1 MHRYLLILL
10 KLAVSISLVTFLY
23 RKTPLEEIGS
33 LLAQI
38 EVGYLMP
45 IGLLLFI
52 NTLIS
57 ARKWQIFL
65 KADNLDLSL
74 WDLTVSYMSGT
85 FCSLFLPSNIG
96 GDSYRIYDI
105 ARQSRQAAGSAASVF
120 ADRLSGFMALAI
132 LSFVSS
138 LTVAAV
144 FGSIQ
149 FLVLPSLILLL
160 FFLIVFSLMKQHAI
174 IKILDYLGVTRFG
187 IIERLVNK
195 FLYSFSNYRR
205 ESGVIV
211 KVMLLSF
218 LFQFSVITV
227 VYLMA
232 RALGVTLPFY
242 YFSAFVPIISLMEAL
257 PISIYGIGVRDYG
270 YVYFFS
276 QVGMGDLQ
284 TRSLALLF
292 MATAVCYSLI
302 GGLFLLFK
310 LWAKKKSLA
319 PNHDNDGAV

>member
-1 MHRYLLILL
+1 MTLIVL
-10 KLAVSISLVTFLY
+10 LY
-23 RKTPLEEIGS
+23 RHTPLEQITS
-33 LLAQI
+33 LLAEI
-38 EVGYLMP
+38 EVGYLLP
-45 IGLLLFI
+45 IGVLLFV

-57 ARKWQIFL
+57 AKKWQIFL
-65 KADNLDLSL
+65 KADNLHISL

-85 FCSLFLPSNIG
+85 FCNLFLPSNIG

-105 ARQSRQAAGSAASVF
+105 ARQSKEAARSAASVV
-120 ADRLSGFMALAI
+120 ADRLSGFVALVI
-132 LSFVSS
+132 LSFLSS
-138 LTVAAV
+138 VGVAAA
-144 FGSIQ
+144 FGSVRLLFI
-149 FLVLPSLILLL
+149 PGLLL
-160 FFLIVFSLMKQHAI
+160 LVFIVIVIALVKQEPVR
-174 IKILDYLGVTRFG
+174 KILDWTTVTRFVVVA
-187 IIERLVNK
+187 RLVDK
-195 FLYSFSNYRR
+195 LFASFSSYRKER
-205 ESGVIV
+205 GVIA

-242 YFSAFVPIISLMEAL
+242 YFSAFVPIITLMEAL

-284 TRSLALLF
+284 TRSLALFF

-302 GGLFLLFK
+302 GGLFFLYN
-310 LWAKKKSLA
+310 LWARKKS
-319 PNHDNDGAV
+319 VTV